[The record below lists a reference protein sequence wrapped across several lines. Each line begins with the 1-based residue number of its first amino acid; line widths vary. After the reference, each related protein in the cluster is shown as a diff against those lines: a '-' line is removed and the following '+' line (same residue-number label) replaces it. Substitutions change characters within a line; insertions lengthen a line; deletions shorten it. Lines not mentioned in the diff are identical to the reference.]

1 MKKLTST
8 IVIPTLLIS
17 SFTAGYQV
25 ANFKINK
32 QNEEDM
38 LMARLN
44 SGLWLEDYESTFITP
59 ELEKAIA
66 KEKATLAIYETFSKK
81 VPGKK
86 MYEFVKEAL
95 KKQKAEYGS
104 TGCIDKIDPL
114 LIACI
119 IYRESR
125 FNPSTV
131 SSSGALGLTQV
142 MPLHLKNLKA
152 AGIVDN
158 VNKKELLEWQ
168 KNIRAGIFVLL
179 SYAKA
184 TDDITKALM
193 MYNAG
198 PKRPHFGAKY
208 ARRILRDYQEVEEQW
223 K

>member
-17 SFTAGYQV
+17 SFIAGYQV

-95 KKQKAEYGS
+95 KKQKAVLS
-104 TGCIDKIDPL
+104 VGCHQGCVVPTSLD
-114 LIACI
+114 
-119 IYRESR
+119 
-125 FNPSTV
+125 V
-131 SSSGALGLTQV
+131 
-142 MPLHLKNLKA
+142 
-152 AGIVDN
+152 
-158 VNKKELLEWQ
+158 
-168 KNIRAGIFVLL
+168 
-179 SYAKA
+179 
-184 TDDITKALM
+184 
-193 MYNAG
+193 
-198 PKRPHFGAKY
+198 
-208 ARRILRDYQEVEEQW
+208 
-223 K
+223 